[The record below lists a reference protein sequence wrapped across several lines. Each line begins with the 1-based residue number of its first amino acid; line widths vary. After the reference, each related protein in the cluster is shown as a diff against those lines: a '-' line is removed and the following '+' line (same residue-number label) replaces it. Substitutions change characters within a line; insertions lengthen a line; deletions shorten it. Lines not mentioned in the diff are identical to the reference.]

1 MPQEESSITPLEEPQ
16 APSSTID
23 TPSSAPAAEAP
34 PTPAS
39 QDEQSPAT
47 EVVKADPP
55 PEADPPKPSAREKL
69 IAKLT
74 GVGEEPEPESPE
86 AEPPTP
92 EPKAEGT
99 EQPKAEKPP
108 EAPPEDE
115 KEVTN
120 EEIARM
126 KPGEA
131 RRKINRLLQK
141 NREAAP
147 LVGMAK
153 EIIETC
159 EKNGMTPADYKAWVA
174 LGLGLQ
180 AGHPQALE
188 HFKQL
193 ADRAGI
199 TAAPAGMTPE
209 FEAKLTELEENVDV
223 SPKAARQLR
232 ALFGAKA
239 PAKAPTPAPAP
250 APAPAKAPQ
259 NPNTPSPEQ
268 QAVQQRQQA
277 GYSEMLQVGERYQKQ
292 IGEDRWKEI
301 QPALAAAL
309 KARGAK
315 APEAWGPVYEAEIN
329 KLIAAAPRP
338 AQVGTQLRPG
348 TSPTASAAPQFKSER
363 ERVIA
368 NYSG

>member
-1 MPQEESSITPLEEPQ
+1 MPQEETSITPLEEPQ

-23 TPSSAPAAEAP
+23 TPPPAPEAEATP

-55 PEADPPKPSAREKL
+55 PAADPPKPSAREKL

-193 ADRAGI
+193 ADKAGI
-199 TAAPAGMTPE
+199 IPAVAAGLPPE
-209 FEAKLTELEENVDV
+209 VDAWLDAQVKDLEISTSAAAELR
-223 SPKAARQLR
+223 KQLGGAARP
-232 ALFGAKA
+232 A
-239 PAKAPTPAPAP
+239 PAKVLPPAPAP
-250 APAPAKAPQ
+250 APARQPPQ
-259 NPNTPSPEQ
+259 PSPISVAQ
-268 QAVQQRQQA
+268 NRAVDQIDRIA
-277 GYSEMLQVGERYQKQ
+277 TTYEKQ
-292 IGEDRWKEI
+292 IGEARFKQLEPRIMAELAKRKGSHPDAWPDIYRSVVETEI
-301 QPALAAAL
+301 
-309 KARGAK
+309 AK
-315 APEAWGPVYEAEIN
+315 APKP
-329 KLIAAAPRP
+329 APITP
-338 AQVGTQLRPG
+338 AIRPG

-368 NYSG
+368 NYTG